1 MVNVYVIE
9 MAHELSGW
17 WALQSRTCNTSLI
30 MVKTISGVLAEFT
43 ILRYHDVSKIIESQ
57 YTVEA
62 TIYLMLTWYKIKCW
76 CDNSSYN

>member
-1 MVNVYVIE
+1 MLNEKNDTGTIWMMGFNVTV
-9 MAHELSGW
+9 A
-17 WALQSRTCNTSLI
+17 CNTSLI

-62 TIYLMLTWYKIKCW
+62 TIYLMLT
-76 CDNSSYN
+76 